1 MRYLLSHNHNVPA
14 TTAPALTPTEFST
27 VFQTYLAAHLGQ
39 AATIVQALDHPHWR
53 CAVETTAA
61 PETVGQALGAAL
73 KQARA
78 DQGNAPIDYPILAL
92 GGLKT
97 TPATAPAPNGLQ
109 PGEWGV
115 DVVETL
121 DAEAFLAGLG
131 WDTLIAGRSADELF
145 QIRT

>member
-1 MRYLLSHNHNVPA
+1 MRYLLSHNHNIPA
-14 TTAPALTPTEFST
+14 TVAPALTPAEFSA
-27 VFQTYLAAHLGQ
+27 VFETYLVAHLGD
-39 AATIVQALDHPHWR
+39 AIVQPLDHPHWR
-53 CAVETTAA
+53 CAVATTATL
-61 PETVGQALGAAL
+61 ETVGQALGAAL
-73 KQARA
+73 KQARSA
-78 DQGNAPIDYPILAL
+78 QQNGPIDYPILAL

-97 TPATAPAPNGLQ
+97 TPATAPPPNGLQ

-121 DAEAFLAGLG
+121 DAEAFLADLG